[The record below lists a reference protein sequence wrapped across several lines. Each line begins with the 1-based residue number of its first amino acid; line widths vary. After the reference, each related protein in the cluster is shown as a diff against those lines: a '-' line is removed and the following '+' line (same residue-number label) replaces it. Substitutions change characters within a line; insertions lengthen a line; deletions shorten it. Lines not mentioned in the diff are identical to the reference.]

1 MHERHQSKQEDISSW
16 AYKSAE
22 AAILFTSLLS
32 VCRATLNMLKSL
44 LYVLAD
50 GTDSS
55 FTVTLSTVN
64 PLNWRKDES
73 IKKIFFFKNAPV
85 GRKLTVFPTAQV
97 ISLHLGKRKEERG
110 NAGFSSSSS
119 YNYVIRAECLWEH
132 LSAMDKPEHAWH
144 HDPHCTI
151 SCSACAA
158 LNNYNTLI

>member
-1 MHERHQSKQEDISSW
+1 MHEWHQPKQEDISSW

-44 LYVLAD
+44 LCVLAD

-64 PLNWRKDES
+64 PLNWREDES
-73 IKKIFFFKNAPV
+73 TV
-85 GRKLTVFPTAQV
+85 GRTLTVFPTAQV

-119 YNYVIRAECLWEH
+119 YNYVIRDECLWEH

-144 HDPHCTI
+144 HDPHCTM
-151 SCSACAA
+151 SHSACAA
-158 LNNYNTLI
+158 LNNNNSLI